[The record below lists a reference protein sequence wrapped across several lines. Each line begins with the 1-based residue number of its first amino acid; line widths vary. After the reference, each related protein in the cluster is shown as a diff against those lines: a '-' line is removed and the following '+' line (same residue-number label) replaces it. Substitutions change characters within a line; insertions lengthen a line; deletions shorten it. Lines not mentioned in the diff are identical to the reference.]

1 VKGAAQRRRSW
12 IFQPPAKLSP
22 DPGVLYGSGSE
33 RCPSVTAA
41 PSADRLLSSAYAECE
56 KAIRAADRDRWLA
69 SLFAPANVRPYLHAL
84 YAFNLEIARVRDLVS
99 DPLPGEMR
107 LQWWRD
113 AIDGVA
119 RGDVSGYPQAA
130 ALLDTIQR
138 FQLPTKPLLDMIE
151 ARTFDLY
158 DDVMPTIIDLE
169 GYCGETSSA
178 LIRYATIILAGG
190 DDPPCA
196 ECAGHAGVAY
206 ALTGLLRAFAWS
218 CARGQVYLPEEL
230 MKRYRLTRDKIIHGS
245 NNPALQKCLN
255 EVRALAWRHLAETR
269 RQIGAAKGT
278 VAVAFLPV
286 SLVAPYLAQMERRD
300 YDPYHTRI
308 EIPQWRRQWII
319 WASARRAAR
328 G

>member
-1 VKGAAQRRRSW
+1 
-12 IFQPPAKLSP
+12 
-22 DPGVLYGSGSE
+22 
-33 RCPSVTAA
+33 VTAA
-41 PSADRLLSSAYAECE
+41 PSADPLLSSAYAECE

-69 SLFAPANVRPYLHAL
+69 SLFAPASLRPYLHAL

-113 AIDGVA
+113 AIEGVA

-130 ALLDTIQR
+130 ALLDTIHR
-138 FQLPTKPLLDMIE
+138 FRLPTKALLDMIE

-158 DDVMPTIIDLE
+158 DDVMPSIVDLE

-190 DDPPCA
+190 DNAPCA

-206 ALTGLLRAFAWS
+206 ALTGLLRAFAWT
-218 CARGQVYLPEEL
+218 CARGQVYLPEEIL
-230 MKRYRLTRDKIIHGS
+230 TRHGLTRDSVIHGS
-245 NNPALQKCLN
+245 NDPAIQRAVK
-255 EVRALAWRHLAETR
+255 EVRALAWRHLTETR
-269 RQIGAAKGT
+269 RQIGAAKGA

-286 SLVAPYLAQMERRD
+286 SLVGPYLEQMERPD
-300 YDPYHTRI
+300 YDPYRTRI